1 MYPIRSTH
9 FARSTLNTILCVLCL
24 LALAGC
30 GSDSSAQ
37 ATETPTALP
46 ATASAPTQ
54 PTQPPQPTA
63 TATPIPPTRVEFG
76 ADNGKQSFSSELV
89 DGEADFVLNAHA
101 GQRLSIELGA
111 ADPAL
116 TLAVAGADGVQLKQT
131 AAGANRWAGIL
142 PTAQEYH
149 IQLHSPQAGSGFT
162 LNLILVNGQAV
173 ARSAEPV
180 RIALDATKPDAVMEG
195 AVEAGT
201 ANDYLLYAQAGQTL
215 SVEAASAQNN
225 VFLSIKGVTD
235 GQTYKS
241 ELDGAAAWN
250 GVLPISQEYLIS
262 VLPAGA
268 HADYSLAVL
277 LDTATAYGSAPPE
290 RVMLDAGAD
299 AARLDGALDA
309 GGGPRQYVLALQA
322 AQLLSVVVHS
332 SGAPIQI
339 AVEDQAGQRWVSES
353 TDGLASEL
361 TVQIP
366 RAGNYIVTL
375 SAPLAAGQTNYQ
387 ATLLLQ

>member
-1 MYPIRSTH
+1 MHPT
-9 FARSTLNTILCVLCL
+9 RSTLFIRSLLSAILGVLGMV
-24 LALAGC
+24 ALAGC

-54 PTQPPQPTA
+54 PPQPTA
-63 TATPIPPTRVEFG
+63 TATAIPATRVEFG
-76 ADNGKQSFSSELV
+76 TDNGKQSFSSELV
-89 DGEADFVLNAHA
+89 DGKADFVLTADA

-116 TLAVAGADGVQLKQT
+116 TLAVAGADGAQLKP
-131 AAGANRWAGIL
+131 AVAGANRWAGIL
-142 PTAQEYH
+142 PTTQEYH